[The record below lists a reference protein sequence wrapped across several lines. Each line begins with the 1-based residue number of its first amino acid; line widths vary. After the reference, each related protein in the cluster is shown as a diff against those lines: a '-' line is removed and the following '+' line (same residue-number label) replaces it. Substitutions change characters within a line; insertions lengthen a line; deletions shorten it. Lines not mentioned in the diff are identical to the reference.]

1 MKILAKLRQ
10 AVIHCNVNLRGLG
23 TDEPHRHVLEQPV
36 EALESL
42 NPVVSLRHIGSII
55 DLDDMTKGFAEISAG
70 GGRYFGRPDTAA
82 SQGHLGTPTDS
93 CVLSTS

>member
-23 TDEPHRHVLEQPV
+23 TDESHRHVLEQPV
-36 EALESL
+36 EALEPL

-55 DLDDMTKGFAEISAG
+55 DLDDMTKGLPKYRQMAAVISAV
-70 GGRYFGRPDTAA
+70 RTPPLTRPPRHPD
-82 SQGHLGTPTDS
+82 
-93 CVLSTS
+93 